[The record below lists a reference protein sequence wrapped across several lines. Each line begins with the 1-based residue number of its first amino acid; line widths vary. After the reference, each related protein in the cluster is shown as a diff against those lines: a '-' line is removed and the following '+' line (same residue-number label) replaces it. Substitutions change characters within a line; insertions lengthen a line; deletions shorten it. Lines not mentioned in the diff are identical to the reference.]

1 MSSMRIFWCI
11 IQEDYDDTFNYPLDE
26 LGVLR
31 RVWALVRSG
40 KLNTPA
46 SVCVIKGLF
55 GYLVTA
61 EEIQPE
67 VILLMLND
75 VVDGL
80 DDVTKSTTNDTNA
93 VMCTSTI
100 RLVLW
105 EIARIIQRAWPSLDY
120 MRPRLMRTVEAE
132 PFVHRL
138 AQAIEAN
145 KLDHY
150 VGKYGIRSWDG
161 EILFMVAWY
170 SEGFFSTR
178 WWSDLDNDARIMI
191 KNGQREEECVTYE
204 DLSPE
209 NRKFYKKGLARS
221 AWSL

>member
-1 MSSMRIFWCI
+1 MRIFWCI

-150 VGKYGIRSWDG
+150 V
-161 EILFMVAWY
+161 
-170 SEGFFSTR
+170 
-178 WWSDLDNDARIMI
+178 DLDNDARIMI